1 MKAETRNV
9 HAGRSLDPETGATQP
24 PIHFSAGFAYDTAEH
39 LEDVFAGAGFGYL
52 YSRISN
58 PTLSAFELRLAALDR
73 GVGAAAVS
81 SGMAAV
87 SGAILA
93 LANTGDNIVASANL
107 FGGTWSLFKEFLPR
121 MGIEVRLVDP
131 QDLSAVA
138 TSIDART
145 AALYVESISNPA
157 ITVTDLPAWC
167 AAAKAANLPLLV
179 DNTPMAGQ
187 LEAKKLGIALLL
199 YSTTKWIDGQGRA
212 IGGAVIDAGGYS
224 WRKAPHPHLKPWID
238 KAGPMA
244 FLAYFKGRIVRD
256 LGFCQSPM
264 NAWIHT
270 TGLDTYQLRFDR
282 HCDNAQAL
290 AEALAAEEKV
300 VEVLYPG
307 LPSSP
312 FHERSKA
319 LYGGRNHGAIV
330 SVRLGT
336 KARAMAVLNALKL
349 GSRMTNLGDAR
360 TLCVHPWSTINN
372 GYSLEDN
379 TAMGVDEG
387 LVRISVGLETASDLV
402 DDFRQALA
410 SAP

>member
-1 MKAETRNV
+1 MRPETRNV
-9 HAGRSLDPETGATQP
+9 HAGRSLDRETGATQA

-39 LEDVFAGAGFGYL
+39 LEDVFGGAGFGHL

-58 PTLSAFELRLAALDR
+58 PTNSALEARLAALDR
-73 GVGAAAVS
+73 GTGAAVVS

-93 LANTGDNIVASANL
+93 LANSGDNVVASANL
-107 FGGTWSLFKEFLPR
+107 FGGTWSLFRDFLPR
-121 MGIEVRLVDP
+121 MGIEVRMVDP
-131 QDLSAVA
+131 QD
-138 TSIDART
+138 IDAVRGAIDGRT

-157 ITVTDLPAWC
+157 ITVADLPLWC
-167 AAAKAANLPLLV
+167 EVAKAANLPVLV
-179 DNTPMAGQ
+179 DNTPMAGH
-187 LEAKKLGIALLL
+187 LDAKKMGIALLL

-212 IGGAVIDAGGYS
+212 IGGAVVDAGGYS
-224 WRKAPHPHLKPWID
+224 WRKAPHAHLKPWVE

-256 LGFCQSPM
+256 LGFCSSPM
-264 NAWIHT
+264 NSWIHA
-270 TGLDTYQLRFDR
+270 TGIDTYQLRFDR
-282 HCDNAQAL
+282 HCDNAL
-290 AEALAAEEKV
+290 AVARAMSSEDKV

-307 LPSSP
+307 LESNP

-330 SVRLGT
+330 SLRLGT
-336 KARAMAVLNALKL
+336 KARAMAFLNGLKL

-372 GYSLEDN
+372 GYSLEEN

-387 LVRISVGLETASDLV
+387 LVRISVGLENAEDLV
-402 DDFRQALA
+402 DDFRQAL
-410 SAP
+410 SAAP